1 MNVPHTL
8 TVVDNRDRHA
18 NYSGE
23 ENMANQV
30 RQSYQCHHDAK
41 PDSCIVVDCV
51 NWNHLQPTD
60 IEAIFGK
67 RSSSILAA
75 RLAVTDYPE
84 YQRLRLI
91 AVERHLIPS

>member
-1 MNVPHTL
+1 
-8 TVVDNRDRHA
+8 
-18 NYSGE
+18 
-23 ENMANQV
+23 MANQK
-30 RQSYQCHHDAK
+30 SYQCLHDAK
-41 PDSCIVVDCV
+41 PDSCIEVTCI

-60 IEAIFGK
+60 VEAIFGK